1 MSRRGFLHSAAG
13 AGLAAAALSARE
25 PASAAPPAPGIRV
38 AVFGAGVAGLTAAH
52 ELIDRGYSVT
62 VFERKAL
69 GGKAR
74 SIPAPNSGPP
84 PLPGEHGFRFFPGF
98 YRNVTETMRR
108 IPFPGNSK
116 GTWQNLTR
124 ATAYLHSGLGRA
136 DLTIP
141 LPFPLPTIPN
151 PITPKAFIES
161 VTTVFQTLFRLPLYE
176 AAYAAQKLAV
186 YVTSCDERKIGQWD
200 NMTWERYIG
209 ADRASK
215 EYNRY
220 LADGIIRNLAASKS
234 RDASAHSIGLVGE
247 ASVWSILLLGN
258 DIDGKGFDR
267 VLNGPT
273 SSQWIDPWVRYL
285 QAKGVDFR
293 VGQALTRLTTMGNR
307 IASATVTDVTGIPQ
321 LVQADWYISAIPCE
335 KLAAVLTPDVL
346 TADPNLASVA
356 QLRTEWMNGL
366 MFYLKERVDVTKG
379 HVNYVDSGWGLTSIS
394 EAQFWKVP
402 LTSYGD
408 GTVKDCLSAII
419 SDWSTPGNFNGKSAK
434 ECTPQEIASETWAE
448 IKAHLNDTGTVLT
461 DSMLHSWMLDPS
473 IINPGTPNIV
483 NDEPLFIQ
491 DPGSWSR
498 RPTSVTAI
506 ENLFLAGEWVKTDQ
520 NVTTM
525 EGANEG
531 GRQAANGVLIASG
544 YSGPPAKIVPLFRAP
559 WWEPFKAVDRA
570 RYRAKLP
577 NVLDI
582 VDSRWPT

>member
-1 MSRRGFLHSAAG
+1 MLASLAPIPPARAAG
-13 AGLAAAALSARE
+13 RT
-25 PASAAPPAPGIRV
+25 V
-38 AVFGAGVAGLTAAH
+38 AIFGAGVAGLTAAH
-52 ELIDRGYSVT
+52 ELVDRGYAVT
-62 VFERKAL
+62 IYERKSL

-74 SIPAPNSGPP
+74 SIPAPNSGAT

-98 YRNVTETMRR
+98 YRNVTDTMRR
-108 IPFPGNSK
+108 IPFAGNSH
-116 GTWQNLTR
+116 GVWQNLTR

-141 LPFPLPTIPN
+141 LPFPLPALPN

-161 VTTVFQTLFRLPLYE
+161 LTAVFQTLLRLPLHE

-258 DIDGKGFDR
+258 DIDNKGFDR

-273 SSQWIDPWVRYL
+273 SSQWIDPWVAHLRS
-285 QAKGVDFR
+285 KGVDFR
-293 VGQALTRLTTMGNR
+293 VGQALTGFSTDGRHIT
-307 IASATVTDVTGIPQ
+307 AATVAGGNGVPQ
-321 LVQADWYISAIPCE
+321 PVHADWYISALPCE
-335 KLAAVLTPDVL
+335 KLAAVLTPDL
-346 TADPNLASVA
+346 LAADPGLANVA
-356 QLRTEWMNGL
+356 RLRTEWMNGL
-366 MFYLKERVDVTKG
+366 MFYLRERVDVTKG
-379 HVNYVDSGWGLTSIS
+379 HVNYVDSGWGMTSIS
-394 EAQFWKVP
+394 QAQFWRRP
-402 LTSYGD
+402 LTGYGD

-419 SDWSTPGNFNGKSAK
+419 SDWTTPGNFNGKSAK
-434 ECTPQEIASETWAE
+434 ACTAPEIAAE
-448 IKAHLNDTGTVLT
+448 AWKQIKAHLNDTGIVVT
-461 DSMLHSWMLDPS
+461 DRMLHSWMLDPA
-473 IINPGTPNIV
+473 IINPGTPGIV

-491 DPGSWSR
+491 DPGSWAR
-498 RPTSVTAI
+498 RPASVTAVD
-506 ENLFLAGEWVKTDQ
+506 NLFLAGDWVKTDQ

-544 YSGPPAKIVPLFRAP
+544 YSGPAVKIVPLFQAP
-559 WWEPFKAVDRA
+559 WWGPFKAADRL
-570 RYRAKLP
+570 RYRSRLP
-577 NVLDI
+577 NALDI
-582 VDSRWPT
+582 VDARWPGR